1 MHCKVFLSVS
11 RGAIPS
17 GMEFF
22 FRFSLPFISLGDK
35 TKGRDMRGAGGVGV
49 KGWVG
54 GRFNTPFLPV

>member
-22 FRFSLPFISLGDK
+22 FSVFSPLHLVGGQ

-54 GRFNTPFLPV
+54 GRFNTPFLLV